1 MLSSE
6 AVTGEMSVFQQAG
19 VLGAGNWFFW
29 PFNIL
34 LEGCD
39 KGLASETLTEDLGR
53 RVANLSTK
61 D

>member
-1 MLSSE
+1 M
-6 AVTGEMSVFQQAG
+6 GEMSVFQQAG

-39 KGLASETLTEDLGR
+39 KGLASETY
-53 RVANLSTK
+53 
-61 D
+61 